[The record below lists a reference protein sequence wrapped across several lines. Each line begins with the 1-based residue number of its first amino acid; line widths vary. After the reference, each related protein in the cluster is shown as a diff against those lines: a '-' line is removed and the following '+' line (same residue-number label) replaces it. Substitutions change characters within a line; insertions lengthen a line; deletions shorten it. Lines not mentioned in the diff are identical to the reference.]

1 MWQVLATALVI
12 AAAEAAAPAPAQPA
26 APPPPAAPI
35 NQVLTQPAPARPA
48 PAQQMQQMQQHK
60 PPNWRCFVRDAM
72 VFYDRVHVRCYNKT
86 TEGVTFFAVDT
97 SQPIAVSLVTK
108 ALTAMQQGRPV
119 KIAYAPESDLN
130 PPGCRQTDCR
140 RLLDITF

>member
-1 MWQVLATALVI
+1 MWHLLATSLVM
-12 AAAEAAAPAPAQPA
+12 ATAAAAPP
-26 APPPPAAPI
+26 
-35 NQVLTQPAPARPA
+35 QPAPATTA
-48 PAQQMQQMQQHK
+48 PAKPPQTQAAPPQQHK

-86 TEGVTFFAVDT
+86 AQGVTFFAVDT

-119 KIAYAPESDLN
+119 KIAYAPDTDLN
-130 PPGCRQTDCR
+130 PPGCRKTDCR

>member
-1 MWQVLATALVI
+1 MWQILATSLMV
-12 AAAEAAAPAPAQPA
+12 AAAATAT
-26 APPPPAAPI
+26 PPPAAPP
-35 NQVLTQPAPARPA
+35 QAPPPAQTTTQAPAPPT
-48 PAQQMQQMQQHK
+48 PAQQFQQQHK

-108 ALTAMQQGRPV
+108 ALSAMQQGRPV

-130 PPGCRQTDCR
+130 PPGCRKTDCR
-140 RLLDITF
+140 RLLDIAF

>member
-1 MWQVLATALVI
+1 MWQILATAVI
-12 AAAEAAAPAPAQPA
+12 AAAATVAPVPPVTSATTTVPAEQSPAPPRAM
-26 APPPPAAPI
+26 
-35 NQVLTQPAPARPA
+35 A
-48 PAQQMQQMQQHK
+48 PAQQEQQHK

-86 TEGVTFFAVDT
+86 AGGVTFFAVDT
-97 SQPIAVSLVTK
+97 SQPIAVSLVTRS
-108 ALTAMQQGRPV
+108 LLAMQQGRPV

-130 PPGCRQTDCR
+130 PPGCRKADCR

>member
-1 MWQVLATALVI
+1 MWQISATALVF
-12 AAAEAAAPAPAQPA
+12 AAAAAAAQPQ
-26 APPPPAAPI
+26 PSPVTPPAK
-35 NQVLTQPAPARPA
+35 
-48 PAQQMQQMQQHK
+48 PAQQQQHK

-86 TEGVTFFAVDT
+86 AEGVTFFAVDT

-119 KIAYAPESDLN
+119 KIAYAPDTDLN
-130 PPGCRQTDCR
+130 PPGCRKSDCR

>member
-1 MWQVLATALVI
+1 MWQILATAII
-12 AAAEAAAPAPAQPA
+12 AAAAAVSPPVAAPTPQ
-26 APPPPAAPI
+26 PPPAQSSP
-35 NQVLTQPAPARPA
+35 QE
-48 PAQQMQQMQQHK
+48 QQHK

-86 TEGVTFFAVDT
+86 VEGVTFFAVDT

-119 KIAYAPESDLN
+119 KI
-130 PPGCRQTDCR
+130 
-140 RLLDITF
+140 

>member
-1 MWQVLATALVI
+1 MWQVLATALI
-12 AAAEAAAPAPAQPA
+12 AAAAAAAPPAPPLAQPVTQA
-26 APPPPAAPI
+26 TTTVPVEQKPAARALAPS
-35 NQVLTQPAPARPA
+35 TQG
-48 PAQQMQQMQQHK
+48 QQHK

-86 TEGVTFFAVDT
+86 AGGVTFFAVDT

-119 KIAYAPESDLN
+119 KIAYAPDTDLN
-130 PPGCRQTDCR
+130 PPGCRKADCR

>member
-1 MWQVLATALVI
+1 MWQVLATALI
-12 AAAEAAAPAPAQPA
+12 AAAAVAAPPAAAPTTPAPAQSS
-26 APPPPAAPI
+26 
-35 NQVLTQPAPARPA
+35 
-48 PAQQMQQMQQHK
+48 QQQQNK

-86 TEGVTFFAVDT
+86 TQGVTFFAVDT

-108 ALTAMQQGRPV
+108 ALLAMQQGRPV
-119 KIAYAPESDLN
+119 KIAYAPDTDLN
-130 PPGCRQTDCR
+130 PPGCRKTDCR

>member
-1 MWQVLATALVI
+1 MWQFLATALV
-12 AAAEAAAPAPAQPA
+12 AAAAAAAPATPATSTTAQP
-26 APPPPAAPI
+26 PA
-35 NQVLTQPAPARPA
+35 TQQAVATP
-48 PAQQMQQMQQHK
+48 QQPQQHK

-86 TEGVTFFAVDT
+86 AGGVTFFAVDT

-108 ALTAMQQGRPV
+108 ALSAMQQGRPV
-119 KIAYAPESDLN
+119 KIAYAPDSDLN
-130 PPGCRQTDCR
+130 PPGCRKTDCR